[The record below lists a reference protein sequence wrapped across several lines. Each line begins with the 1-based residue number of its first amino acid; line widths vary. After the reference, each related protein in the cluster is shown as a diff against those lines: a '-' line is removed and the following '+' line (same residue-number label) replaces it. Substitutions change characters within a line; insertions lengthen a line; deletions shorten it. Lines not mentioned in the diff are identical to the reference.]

1 MKFEILKGLSSNG
14 CLIRQSDRY
23 YSVCHIGIAHVA
35 ILFEFWNFQKF
46 PILLF
51 VYFLP
56 FQSDSF
62 FQSVPFWNQTQTIWS
77 QKWKLLPIFQIWIS
91 NSPLPFSPSDRLPFR
106 PLLRPSMAAPADRL
120 RPVVKF
126 SGQGI
131 RFDEDDSTETR
142 PLLSRMLT
150 YPIGIFHHQLRRRL
164 GVGKPQV
171 LRRQQSFSRDF
182 GHAAAETFLITRLSF
197 TLLRSLG

>member
-1 MKFEILKGLSSNG
+1 MFETLKGLSHQIGSLIKVIVIIRYATYANTWQSYCNFETSKSFPFFYFFISYPSN
-14 CLIRQSDRY
+14 LTPFSHLFHFESKIHTISSQ
-23 YSVCHIGIAHVA
+23 YS
-35 ILFEFWNFQKF
+35 KR
-46 PILLF
+46 
-51 VYFLP
+51 
-56 FQSDSF
+56 
-62 FQSVPFWNQTQTIWS
+62 
-77 QKWKLLPIFQIWIS
+77 LPIFQIWIS
-91 NSPLPFSPSDRLPFR
+91 NSPLPISPSDRLPFH
-106 PLLRPSMAAPADRL
+106 PLLPPSMAAPADRL

-131 RFDEDDSTETR
+131 RFDDDDSTQTR

-171 LRRQQSFSRDF
+171 PRRQQSFSRDF